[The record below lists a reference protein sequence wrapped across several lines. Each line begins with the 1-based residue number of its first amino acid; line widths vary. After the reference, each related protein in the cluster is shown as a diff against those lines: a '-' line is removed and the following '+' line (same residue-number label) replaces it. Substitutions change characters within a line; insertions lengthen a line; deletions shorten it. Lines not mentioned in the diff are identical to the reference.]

1 MSCRAGSIAVS
12 LLVLALSGCKP
23 ENKFVAP
30 PPAEI
35 SVANPLKYSFV
46 PYLEQTGNTQ
56 AFNTVDLV
64 ARVEGFVTAINYKD
78 GEYVKKGT
86 VLFEIDPTVYI
97 AKVKQAEAELAAA
110 RAQLVVT
117 EADLQRQATLLKQN
131 VSAQITYDQ
140 ARAKRDSAAAAI
152 DNQTAN
158 LAVAQENLSYTKVTA
173 PFDGIVTKHLI
184 SVGELVGAGTATRL
198 ATIVQ
203 LDPIYAS
210 FNMSE
215 QDVLNVRAALSDHR
229 PTREELVTVPLDL
242 GLMNEEG
249 YPHGGHLDYVAP
261 ELDSSTGT
269 ILVRGL
275 FPNSNRDL
283 LPGFFVRVRVPM
295 ADVQKDALIIPN
307 RAISEDQGGRY
318 VLVVNKDNVI
328 EPRRV
333 SLGQLLVNN
342 LRVVEKGLVPDDKV
356 VVTTNG
362 QAIAGN
368 KVVPK
373 LVTFDAPPPY
383 LPSSPPAAP
392 PAKR

>member
-1 MSCRAGSIAVS
+1 MSSRAGLIAVP
-12 LLVLALSGCKP
+12 LLAFALSGCKP

-35 SVANPLKYSFV
+35 SVAHPLKYDFV

-110 RAQLVVT
+110 KAQLVVT
-117 EADLQRQATLLKQN
+117 EADFQRQATLLKQN

-140 ARAKRDSAAAAI
+140 AKAKRDSAAANI

-173 PFDGIVTKHLI
+173 AFDGIVTKHLV
-184 SVGELVGAGTATRL
+184 SVGELVGAGTATKL
-198 ATIVQ
+198 ATVVQ

-215 QDVLNVRAALSDHR
+215 QDVLNVRAGLSDHR

-242 GLMNEEG
+242 GLMNEQG
-249 YPHGGHLDYVAP
+249 FPHGGHLDYVAP

-269 ILVRGL
+269 ILIRGL
-275 FPNSNRDL
+275 FPNPNRDL

-295 ADVQKDALIIPN
+295 GDMRKGALIVPN

-318 VLVVNKDNVI
+318 VLVVNKDNVV
-328 EPRRV
+328 EQRRV
-333 SLGQLLVNN
+333 TLGQLLVNN
-342 LRVVEKGLVPDDKV
+342 LRVIEKGLAPDDKV

-373 LVTFDAPPPY
+373 LVTFEAPPAD

-392 PAKR
+392 PAKQ